1 MKTPS
6 EAKTCNAHALTTFQT
21 EHTDAFGELMK
32 QHISTFNAQHWDASG
47 RQRLGL
53 KQLDAD
59 GQLCAGLAGRS
70 FGLWCQIE
78 NFWVREDYRGQG
90 LGARMLAAAEAIAW
104 QRGCRYI
111 LLDTLDFQAPAFY
124 QKQGYVVV
132 WQQQQYPQGDGCK
145 YFLVK
150 TKPAFADT
158 AAKVTAHDH
167 VRSATGSS

>member
-1 MKTPS
+1 MKSPFVS
-6 EAKTCNAHALTTFQT
+6 PPKDATTAITFDT
-21 EHTDAFGELMK
+21 EHTEAFGELIK

-104 QRGCRYI
+104 QRGCQYI
-111 LLDTLDFQAPAFY
+111 LLDTLNFQAPEFY
-124 QKQGYVVV
+124 KKQGYMVV
-132 WQQQQYPQGDGCK
+132 WQQQHYPQGNGCK

-150 TKPAFADT
+150 TKPE
-158 AAKVTAHDH
+158 
-167 VRSATGSS
+167 